1 MDRSAEATGS
11 PRTGKAAAARTLAA
25 SDGAAT
31 PHETPE
37 AGRAG
42 ESPPETGR
50 AGESPPETGRA
61 GESPPETGR
70 AGESPPET
78 GRAGESPPETGRA
91 GESPPETGRAG
102 ESPPETGRAG
112 ESPPETGRAG
122 ESPPETGRA
131 GNETLAAGVAAGIER
146 LIGLLRWLS
155 PPSGLSLTSTATLAT
170 LERSGPARL
179 TALAASEGVTQPA
192 MTQLI
197 ARLEEAA
204 LVTRATDPADGRA
217 VAVRITAEGQALL
230 ARRRFYRAERLTG
243 MLAELSPE
251 QQLALAAALPAMDAL
266 TSAHRGVPLTAAQPS

>member
-1 MDRSAEATGS
+1 MDRSAEVS
-11 PRTGKAAAARTLAA
+11 RAAE
-25 SDGAAT
+25 GT
-31 PHETPE
+31 PQAGPGRYQ
-37 AGRAG
+37 AGRAAEG
-42 ESPPETGR
+42 TPQAGRAAEGTPQAGRAAEGTPETGR
-50 AGESPPETGRA
+50 AD
-61 GESPPETGR
+61 
-70 AGESPPET
+70 
-78 GRAGESPPETGRA
+78 
-91 GESPPETGRAG
+91 
-102 ESPPETGRAG
+102 
-112 ESPPETGRAG
+112 
-122 ESPPETGRA
+122 
-131 GNETLAAGVAAGIER
+131 NETLAAGVAAGIER

-217 VAVRITAEGQALL
+217 VEVRITAEGQALL

-266 TSAHRGVPLTAAQPS
+266 TSAHRRVPLTAAQPS

>member
-1 MDRSAEATGS
+1 MDRS
-11 PRTGKAAAARTLAA
+11 
-25 SDGAAT
+25 
-31 PHETPE
+31 
-37 AGRAG
+37 
-42 ESPPETGR
+42 PETGR
-50 AGESPPETGRA
+50 AGEGTPETGL
-61 GESPPETGR
+61 
-70 AGESPPET
+70 
-78 GRAGESPPETGRA
+78 
-91 GESPPETGRAG
+91 
-102 ESPPETGRAG
+102 
-112 ESPPETGRAG
+112 
-122 ESPPETGRA
+122 A

-192 MTQLI
+192 MTQLV

-217 VAVRITAEGQALL
+217 VEVRITAEGQALL

-266 TSAHRGVPLTAAQPS
+266 TSAHRGVPPTAAQPS

>member
-1 MDRSAEATGS
+1 MDRSAEATG
-11 PRTGKAAAARTLAA
+11 PPPIGKAAAAGTLTA
-25 SDGAAT
+25 SEVAAT

-42 ESPPETGR
+42 EGTPHAGR
-50 AGESPPETGRA
+50 AGEGTPHAGRA
-61 GESPPETGR
+61 GEGTPH
-70 AGESPPET
+70 A
-78 GRAGESPPETGRA
+78 
-91 GESPPETGRAG
+91 
-102 ESPPETGRAG
+102 
-112 ESPPETGRAG
+112 
-122 ESPPETGRA
+122 GRA

-217 VAVRITAEGQALL
+217 VEVRITAEGQALL
-230 ARRRFYRAERLTG
+230 SRRRFYRAERLTG